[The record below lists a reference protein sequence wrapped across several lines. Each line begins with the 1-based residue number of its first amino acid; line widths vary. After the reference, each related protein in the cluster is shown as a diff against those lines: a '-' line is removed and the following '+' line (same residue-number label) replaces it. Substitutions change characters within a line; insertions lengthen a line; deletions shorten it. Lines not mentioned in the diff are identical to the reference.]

1 MVEIGLQFLLLHRC
15 GREENRALIA
25 TYSRTVYVGN
35 IGYCT
40 TDRQIYEFFSRVGPV
55 EVVHMGLNRI
65 VRERFRACSITKL
78 RFLPIFLIT
87 SVFSSELDPLR
98 ILLRRVITVPC
109 TFSTFSCR

>member
-1 MVEIGLQFLLLHRC
+1 MKRVTVVHCFAKVPETVLEIGCKRSFVFGFSRY
-15 GREENRALIA
+15 GREENSATVA

-65 VRERFRACSITKL
+65 VSR
-78 RFLPIFLIT
+78 
-87 SVFSSELDPLR
+87 
-98 ILLRRVITVPC
+98 
-109 TFSTFSCR
+109 

>member
-1 MVEIGLQFLLLHRC
+1 V
-15 GREENRALIA
+15 A

-65 VRERFRACSITKL
+65 VSRWFRARFAVCMTVLARICEKL
-78 RFLPIFLIT
+78 NG
-87 SVFSSELDPLR
+87 SSR
-98 ILLRRVITVPC
+98 T
-109 TFSTFSCR
+109 